1 MLRRALPLLALAA
14 GLAVSAAT
22 TARAQQV
29 IIQSPITGDSTIV
42 ATPLDDGPTGGT
54 ATDGTAT
61 DGTATGGTA
70 TDGTAT
76 DPAIAGDPAA
86 QPGLGGE
93 TLSPFGLGDEPS
105 DILELGPI
113 NEEPVIQP
121 AEIAQEGVR
130 LRALDKMSGELVDF
144 DLAPNQTKQ
153 LGRIQVTLGECRYPV
168 DNPTGDAAAFLSIR
182 NAGSDREAFR
192 GWMLASSPAL
202 NALDHP
208 RYDVWVLNCIT
219 E

>member
-1 MLRRALPLLALAA
+1 MIRRAFPLLALAA
-14 GLAVSAAT
+14 ALAVSPAH
-22 TARAQQV
+22 AQQV
-29 IIQSPITGDSTIV
+29 IIESPITGDSTIV
-42 ATPLDDGPTGGT
+42 ETPLGDGGATPDLPVDGTPAAGGAQPDDG
-54 ATDGTAT
+54 
-61 DGTATGGTA
+61 
-70 TDGTAT
+70 
-76 DPAIAGDPAA
+76 
-86 QPGLGGE
+86 L
-93 TLSPFGLGDEPS
+93 TLSPFGLGDEPL
-105 DILELGPI
+105 DTLDLGPI

-121 AEIAQEGVR
+121 ADIAEKGVV

-144 DLAPNQTKQ
+144 ELAPNQTKQ

-182 NAGSDREAFR
+182 NAGSDQEAFR